1 MIRQTGKWAFSA
13 AVVVVIITSL
23 PQLYLCYKRGP
34 EWNGS
39 YYYFDADEFAYSAY
53 VNALIDG
60 RPRRSDPY
68 TGIDNGPYESLY
80 SIQFI
85 PAYLIAFPARMFG
98 ISASGSFIVLGT
110 LVSVASALA
119 LFFLVFELT
128 GNPMLSASAA
138 IGVLCAGVLASQP
151 PWGWYASSMPFPFL
165 RRYLPAFPF
174 PFFFA
179 MALFVWRAL
188 TRTFLPWSL
197 LAGLVFLVLIFSYF
211 FLWTAA
217 LG

>member
-85 PAYLIAFPARMFG
+85 PAYSIAGPARTFG
-98 ISASGSFIVLGT
+98 ISASGSFIILGT
-110 LVSVASALA
+110 LVSITSTLV
-119 LFFLVFELT
+119 LFFFLFEIT
-128 GNPMLSASAA
+128 RKPMLSASAA
-138 IGVLCAGVLASQP
+138 IGVLCIGALAAQA
-151 PWGWYASSMPFPFL
+151 PWGWHTISIPFPFL
-165 RRYLPAFPF
+165 RRYLPA
-174 PFFFA
+174 
-179 MALFVWRAL
+179 
-188 TRTFLPWSL
+188 
-197 LAGLVFLVLIFSYF
+197 
-211 FLWTAA
+211 
-217 LG
+217 